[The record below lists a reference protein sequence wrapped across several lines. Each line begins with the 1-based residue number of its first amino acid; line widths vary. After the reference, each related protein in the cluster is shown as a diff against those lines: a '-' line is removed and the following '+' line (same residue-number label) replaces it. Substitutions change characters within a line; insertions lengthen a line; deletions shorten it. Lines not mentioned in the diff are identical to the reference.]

1 MIKYLILLAFAVSTS
16 AFAYNVSPEQAGE
29 NPNATTAPS
38 LAWITTPGQCA
49 QELDAETCS
58 EIFELR
64 DNFGITID
72 QAQFQTIK
80 QCIRYTG
87 ASHAQC
93 AQAIRLSFQSIKQCL
108 RHSSMTRGQC
118 REAMQFSFNSIK
130 QCLRHS
136 GMTARQCRGVLN
148 AALENFNSCVE
159 SAEAGNA
166 CEDTLTN
173 GTAAI
178 AALGNSIPQACS
190 GDVQNRC
197 PSATTSASQMQCLDD
212 HASVLSAEC
221 AQAFFIDNG
230 DTPLQTVE
238 LQTGGSA
245 ESATN

>member
-1 MIKYLILLAFAVSTS
+1 MIKYMILLAFAASTS
-16 AFAYNVSPEQAGE
+16 AFAYNVSPEEAGVSST
-29 NPNATTAPS
+29 ATSANTQ
-38 LAWITTPGQCA
+38 AWITTPGQCA

-64 DNFGITID
+64 DSFGITID

-80 QCIRYTG
+80 QCIRHTG

-93 AQAIRLSFQSIKQCL
+93 SQAIRLSFQSIKQCL

-118 REAMQFSFNSIK
+118 REAMQFSFNSVK

-148 AALENFNSCVE
+148 AALENFNTCVQT
-159 SAEAGNA
+159 AEAGNQ
-166 CEDTLTN
+166 CEDSLTN
-173 GTAAI
+173 ATAAI
-178 AALGNSIPQACS
+178 AALGNSVPQACR

-197 PSATTSASQMQCLDD
+197 PSAATPASQMQCLDD
-212 HASVLSAEC
+212 HANVLSSEC

-230 DTPLQTVE
+230 DAPLQTVE
-238 LQTGGSA
+238 LQVGGSA